1 MTESPKPLGMSDF
14 FALEAGEYL
23 ERLDGMLAKGDSPSA
38 AEIVRLARALR
49 GSALMANQ
57 PAIARAAAGLEVVA
71 RAVREG
77 RRAWDPQTQQL
88 ALRAVDDLK
97 IFVRRVGSWTDADTA
112 KAEALAVELEQVAG
126 RPSAQIR
133 AVEALGLDA
142 GARAFVAREGAAIAG
157 ALERAAQAVRANPRA
172 HDPLQHVMR
181 ALQPLRG
188 LAALTD
194 LPPLPDL
201 LEGIERAIGELARS
215 GLEPPTNLGELF
227 QVAGSAIA
235 RAAREVAE
243 RGRPDPEGPDFR
255 QFAGF
260 LVKLMESEPDAVS
273 IGSLY
278 YSDSGPHIVSRGV
291 PAARPST
298 LGKLELVSHGE
309 HLRQAADSL
318 ERAPSAT
325 QRELRA
331 HTLGTTFRA
340 LANAGGGVLAD
351 RVAQFAIAGREAVA
365 SGIAVSSAAA
375 FAAELRRAGDLL
387 VRSGT
392 GDEEALATEL
402 DALTAALR
410 AIQPGAAP
418 APAPPRAPAAPAPA
432 PRPTPASRPTPPPAA
447 APVVPGVKAAPA
459 PRAEPALP
467 ETPDL
472 VGSWAA
478 YQRLLERG
486 IGSASL
492 AELIAG
498 VQSAPAAPSP
508 ARWAWILGLA
518 VTVAFLAWAVRG
530 TQWSE
535 VLAGLSAVDPLL
547 LVLTVALAT
556 LTFPIRLIR
565 WRVILRDERERPLP
579 WLPLWHAVAIGFMA
593 NNLLPAR
600 AGEFARAYVGSR
612 QLPVRF
618 TTALGSIGVER
629 VFDALVMLGLMAL
642 AIASPS
648 FPAHSTLL
656 DTPLSRLAG
665 RAALL
670 FGAMFVVAL
679 VVVLRPAPWL
689 ALFERV
695 TRTVLPARLA
705 ARVAGM
711 AEGLVAGLT
720 VLKRPGR
727 FGAMLFWSLVL
738 WVTNAASFAVCFR
751 AFGLQVPIE
760 GSLLLQGIL
769 GFAVAVPASAGF
781 FGVFEKATQLTLQL
795 YSISPSLALAYAVA
809 YHVSTFLPITL
820 LGLRSLASVH
830 LHLGDLGRARTADQ
844 LGDARP

>member
-23 ERLDGMLAKGDSPSA
+23 ERLDGMLAQGDSPSA
-38 AEIVRLARALR
+38 DEIVRLARALR
-49 GSALMANQ
+49 GSALMASQ
-57 PAIARAAAGLEVVA
+57 PAIARAAAGLEVLA

-97 IFVRRVGSWTDADTA
+97 IFVRRAGSWTDADTA

-157 ALERAAQAVRANPRA
+157 ALERAAQALRANPRA
-172 HDPLQHVMR
+172 HDPLPHVMR

-201 LEGIERAIGELARS
+201 LEGIERAIGELSRS

-227 QVAGSAIA
+227 HVAGSAIA

-255 QFAGF
+255 QFAGL

-432 PRPTPASRPTPPPAA
+432 PRPTPASRPTPPRAA
-447 APVVPGVKAAPA
+447 APVVPGVKSAPA
-459 PRAEPALP
+459 PRAEPAMP

-478 YQRLLERG
+478 YQRLLEGG

-498 VQSAPAAPSP
+498 VQSAPAAPAPGSP
-508 ARWAWILGLA
+508 LA
-518 VTVAFLAWAVRG
+518 AAAVP
-530 TQWSE
+530 
-535 VLAGLSAVDPLL
+535 AAVDVRALL
-547 LVLTVALAT
+547 YRGDRALQRAQELRAAAKRASGDELRALVDEVCDLVALA
-556 LTFPIRLIR
+556 LEP
-565 WRVILRDERERPLP
+565 
-579 WLPLWHAVAIGFMA
+579 
-593 NNLLPAR
+593 
-600 AGEFARAYVGSR
+600 
-612 QLPVRF
+612 
-618 TTALGSIGVER
+618 
-629 VFDALVMLGLMAL
+629 
-642 AIASPS
+642 SP
-648 FPAHSTLL
+648 
-656 DTPLSRLAG
+656 
-665 RAALL
+665 
-670 FGAMFVVAL
+670 
-679 VVVLRPAPWL
+679 
-689 ALFERV
+689 
-695 TRTVLPARLA
+695 
-705 ARVAGM
+705 
-711 AEGLVAGLT
+711 
-720 VLKRPGR
+720 
-727 FGAMLFWSLVL
+727 
-738 WVTNAASFAVCFR
+738 
-751 AFGLQVPIE
+751 
-760 GSLLLQGIL
+760 
-769 GFAVAVPASAGF
+769 
-781 FGVFEKATQLTLQL
+781 
-795 YSISPSLALAYAVA
+795 
-809 YHVSTFLPITL
+809 
-820 LGLRSLASVH
+820 
-830 LHLGDLGRARTADQ
+830 
-844 LGDARP
+844 

>member
-23 ERLDGMLAKGDSPSA
+23 ERLDGMLAKGDNPSA
-38 AEIVRLARALR
+38 DEIVRLARALR

-57 PAIARAAAGLEVVA
+57 HAIARTAAGLEALA

-77 RRAWDPQTQQL
+77 RRAWDPQTQQI
-88 ALRAVDDLK
+88 ALRGVDDLK
-97 IFVRRVGSWTDADTA
+97 IFVRRAGTWTDADTA
-112 KAEALAVELEQVAG
+112 KAEALAQQLEQLAG

-157 ALERAAQAVRANPRA
+157 TLERAAQALRADPLG

-188 LAALTD
+188 LAALND

-201 LEGIERAIGELARS
+201 LEGIERAIGELSRS
-215 GLEPPTNLGELF
+215 GLEPPASVGELF

-243 RGRPDPEGPDFR
+243 RGRPDPEGADFR
-255 QFAGF
+255 QFAGL
-260 LVKLMESEPDAVS
+260 LVRFMESEPDAVS

-387 VRSGT
+387 VRSRT

-418 APAPPRAPAAPAPA
+418 APAPAPARAPAAPAPA
-432 PRPTPASRPTPPPAA
+432 PRPAPASRPTPPAA
-447 APVVPGVKAAPA
+447 PAPVVRGVKAAPA
-459 PRAEPALP
+459 PRVEPAMP

-472 VGSWAA
+472 VGSWSA
-478 YQRLLERG
+478 YQRLLEGG

-498 VQSAPAAPSP
+498 VQSAPAAPAPGSP
-508 ARWAWILGLA
+508 
-518 VTVAFLAWAVRG
+518 VAAPA
-530 TQWSE
+530 
-535 VLAGLSAVDPLL
+535 APAVDVRALL
-547 LVLTVALAT
+547 YRGDRALQRAKELREAAKRVSGDELRALVDEVCDLVALA
-556 LTFPIRLIR
+556 LEP
-565 WRVILRDERERPLP
+565 
-579 WLPLWHAVAIGFMA
+579 
-593 NNLLPAR
+593 
-600 AGEFARAYVGSR
+600 
-612 QLPVRF
+612 
-618 TTALGSIGVER
+618 
-629 VFDALVMLGLMAL
+629 
-642 AIASPS
+642 SP
-648 FPAHSTLL
+648 
-656 DTPLSRLAG
+656 
-665 RAALL
+665 
-670 FGAMFVVAL
+670 
-679 VVVLRPAPWL
+679 
-689 ALFERV
+689 
-695 TRTVLPARLA
+695 
-705 ARVAGM
+705 
-711 AEGLVAGLT
+711 
-720 VLKRPGR
+720 
-727 FGAMLFWSLVL
+727 
-738 WVTNAASFAVCFR
+738 
-751 AFGLQVPIE
+751 
-760 GSLLLQGIL
+760 
-769 GFAVAVPASAGF
+769 
-781 FGVFEKATQLTLQL
+781 
-795 YSISPSLALAYAVA
+795 
-809 YHVSTFLPITL
+809 
-820 LGLRSLASVH
+820 
-830 LHLGDLGRARTADQ
+830 
-844 LGDARP
+844 

>member
-14 FALEAGEYL
+14 FAREAGEYL

-38 AEIVRLARALR
+38 DEIVRLARALR
-49 GSALMANQ
+49 GSALMASQ
-57 PAIARAAAGLEVVA
+57 PAIARAAAGLEVLA
-71 RAVREG
+71 RAVREE

-97 IFVRRVGSWTDADTA
+97 IFVRRAGSWTDADTA

-133 AVEALGLDA
+133 AADALGLDA

-157 ALERAAQAVRANPRA
+157 ALERAAQALRANPRA

-201 LEGIERAIGELARS
+201 LEGIERAIGELSRS

-243 RGRPDPEGPDFR
+243 RGRPDPDGPDFR
-255 QFAGF
+255 QFAGL
-260 LVKLMESEPDAVS
+260 LVKFMESEPDAVS

-340 LANAGGGVLAD
+340 LANAGGGVLAH
-351 RVAQFAIAGREAVA
+351 RGAQFAIAGRQAVA
-365 SGIAVSSAAA
+365 AGSAVSSAAA

-410 AIQPGAAP
+410 PIQPGAAP
-418 APAPPRAPAAPAPA
+418 APAPPPPPAAPAPA
-432 PRPTPASRPTPPPAA
+432 PRPTPPSRPTPPPAA

-459 PRAEPALP
+459 PRAEPAMP

-478 YQRLLERG
+478 YQRLLEGG

-498 VQSAPAAPSP
+498 VRSAPAAPAPGSP
-508 ARWAWILGLA
+508 LA
-518 VTVAFLAWAVRG
+518 AAA
-530 TQWSE
+530 
-535 VLAGLSAVDPLL
+535 APAAVDVRALL
-547 LVLTVALAT
+547 YRGDRALQRAQELRAAAKRASGDELRALVDEVCDLVALA
-556 LTFPIRLIR
+556 PS
-565 WRVILRDERERPLP
+565 PGP
-579 WLPLWHAVAIGFMA
+579 SP
-593 NNLLPAR
+593 
-600 AGEFARAYVGSR
+600 
-612 QLPVRF
+612 
-618 TTALGSIGVER
+618 
-629 VFDALVMLGLMAL
+629 
-642 AIASPS
+642 ASPS
-648 FPAHSTLL
+648 P
-656 DTPLSRLAG
+656 
-665 RAALL
+665 
-670 FGAMFVVAL
+670 
-679 VVVLRPAPWL
+679 
-689 ALFERV
+689 
-695 TRTVLPARLA
+695 
-705 ARVAGM
+705 
-711 AEGLVAGLT
+711 
-720 VLKRPGR
+720 
-727 FGAMLFWSLVL
+727 
-738 WVTNAASFAVCFR
+738 
-751 AFGLQVPIE
+751 
-760 GSLLLQGIL
+760 
-769 GFAVAVPASAGF
+769 
-781 FGVFEKATQLTLQL
+781 
-795 YSISPSLALAYAVA
+795 SP
-809 YHVSTFLPITL
+809 P
-820 LGLRSLASVH
+820 
-830 LHLGDLGRARTADQ
+830 
-844 LGDARP
+844 

>member
-38 AEIVRLARALR
+38 DEIVRLARALR
-49 GSALMANQ
+49 GSALMASQ
-57 PAIARAAAGLEVVA
+57 PAIARAAAGLEVLA

-88 ALRAVDDLK
+88 ALRAVDDMK
-97 IFVRRVGSWTDADTA
+97 IFVRRAGSWTDADTA

-157 ALERAAQAVRANPRA
+157 ALERAAQALRADPRA

-201 LEGIERAIGELARS
+201 LEGIERAIGELSRS

-255 QFAGF
+255 QFAGL
-260 LVKLMESEPDAVS
+260 LVKFMESEPDAVS

-351 RVAQFAIAGREAVA
+351 RVAQFAIAAREAVA
-365 SGIAVSSAAA
+365 SGIALSSAAA

-418 APAPPRAPAAPAPA
+418 APAPRPA
-432 PRPTPASRPTPPPAA
+432 PASRPTPPPAA

-459 PRAEPALP
+459 PRHEPAMP

-478 YQRLLERG
+478 YQRLSEAG

-498 VQSAPAAPSP
+498 VESAPAAPTPGSP
-508 ARWAWILGLA
+508 LA
-518 VTVAFLAWAVRG
+518 AAAAPATVDVRALLYRG
-530 TQWSE
+530 DRALQRAQELRAAAKRASGDELRALVDE
-535 VLAGLSAVDPLL
+535 VCDL
-547 LVLTVALAT
+547 VALA
-556 LTFPIRLIR
+556 LEP
-565 WRVILRDERERPLP
+565 
-579 WLPLWHAVAIGFMA
+579 
-593 NNLLPAR
+593 
-600 AGEFARAYVGSR
+600 
-612 QLPVRF
+612 
-618 TTALGSIGVER
+618 
-629 VFDALVMLGLMAL
+629 
-642 AIASPS
+642 SP
-648 FPAHSTLL
+648 
-656 DTPLSRLAG
+656 
-665 RAALL
+665 
-670 FGAMFVVAL
+670 
-679 VVVLRPAPWL
+679 
-689 ALFERV
+689 
-695 TRTVLPARLA
+695 
-705 ARVAGM
+705 
-711 AEGLVAGLT
+711 
-720 VLKRPGR
+720 
-727 FGAMLFWSLVL
+727 
-738 WVTNAASFAVCFR
+738 
-751 AFGLQVPIE
+751 
-760 GSLLLQGIL
+760 
-769 GFAVAVPASAGF
+769 
-781 FGVFEKATQLTLQL
+781 
-795 YSISPSLALAYAVA
+795 
-809 YHVSTFLPITL
+809 
-820 LGLRSLASVH
+820 
-830 LHLGDLGRARTADQ
+830 
-844 LGDARP
+844 

>member
-38 AEIVRLARALR
+38 DEVVRLARALR

-57 PAIARAAAGLEVVA
+57 PAIARAAAGLEVLA

-97 IFVRRVGSWTDADTA
+97 IFVRRAGSWTDADTA

-157 ALERAAQAVRANPRA
+157 ALERAAQALRANPGA
-172 HDPLQHVMR
+172 HEPLQHVMR

-201 LEGIERAIGELARS
+201 LEGIERAIGELSRS
-215 GLEPPTNLGELF
+215 GLEPPTTVVELF
-227 QVAGSAIA
+227 QIAGSAIA

-255 QFAGF
+255 QFAGL
-260 LVKLMESEPDAVS
+260 LVRFMESEPDAVS

-375 FAAELRRAGDLL
+375 FAAVLRRAGDLL
-387 VRSGT
+387 ARSGT

-402 DALTAALR
+402 DALTVALR

-418 APAPPRAPAAPAPA
+418 APAPARAPAPAPAPKPAPAAPAPA
-432 PRPTPASRPTPPPAA
+432 PRAT
-447 APVVPGVKAAPA
+447 PA
-459 PRAEPALP
+459 PRAEPAMA

-472 VGSWAA
+472 VGSWTA
-478 YQRLLERG
+478 YQRLSEGG

-498 VQSAPAAPSP
+498 VQSAPPPAPAPGSPVAAP
-508 ARWAWILGLA
+508 AAA
-518 VTVAFLAWAVRG
+518 A
-530 TQWSE
+530 
-535 VLAGLSAVDPLL
+535 AVDVRALL
-547 LVLTVALAT
+547 YRGNRALERAKELRAAAKRASGDELRALVDEVCDLVALA
-556 LTFPIRLIR
+556 LEP
-565 WRVILRDERERPLP
+565 
-579 WLPLWHAVAIGFMA
+579 
-593 NNLLPAR
+593 
-600 AGEFARAYVGSR
+600 
-612 QLPVRF
+612 
-618 TTALGSIGVER
+618 
-629 VFDALVMLGLMAL
+629 
-642 AIASPS
+642 SP
-648 FPAHSTLL
+648 
-656 DTPLSRLAG
+656 
-665 RAALL
+665 
-670 FGAMFVVAL
+670 
-679 VVVLRPAPWL
+679 
-689 ALFERV
+689 
-695 TRTVLPARLA
+695 
-705 ARVAGM
+705 
-711 AEGLVAGLT
+711 
-720 VLKRPGR
+720 
-727 FGAMLFWSLVL
+727 
-738 WVTNAASFAVCFR
+738 
-751 AFGLQVPIE
+751 
-760 GSLLLQGIL
+760 
-769 GFAVAVPASAGF
+769 
-781 FGVFEKATQLTLQL
+781 
-795 YSISPSLALAYAVA
+795 
-809 YHVSTFLPITL
+809 
-820 LGLRSLASVH
+820 
-830 LHLGDLGRARTADQ
+830 
-844 LGDARP
+844 